1 MAKILKTE
9 EMSKCI
15 GCFTCML
22 VCAAVNSKSH
32 SIYKSGISVR
42 TSGGLSGR
50 FIAVVC
56 QACLG
61 PQCAK
66 ICPSGALF
74 PRKGGGVN
82 LDARHCLGCGRCKNA
97 CIVHA
102 IGFDKDE
109 RLPIVCRHCGLCARY
124 CPHGCLEMQEVPD
137 EPSREVPA

>member
-1 MAKILKTE
+1 LAKILKTE

-22 VCAAVNSKSH
+22 VCAAVNRKTH
-32 SIYKSGISVR
+32 SIQKSCISVR

-56 QACLG
+56 QACRE

-66 ICPSGALF
+66 VCPSGALSL
-74 PRKGGGVN
+74 RKGGGVS
-82 LDARHCLGCGRCKNA
+82 LDARHCMGCGRCKNA

-102 IGFDKDE
+102 VGFDRDE
-109 RLPIVCRHCGLCARY
+109 CLPIVCHHCGVCARY
-124 CPHGCLEMQEVPD
+124 CPHGCLEVQEVPD
-137 EPSREVPA
+137 EEVAV